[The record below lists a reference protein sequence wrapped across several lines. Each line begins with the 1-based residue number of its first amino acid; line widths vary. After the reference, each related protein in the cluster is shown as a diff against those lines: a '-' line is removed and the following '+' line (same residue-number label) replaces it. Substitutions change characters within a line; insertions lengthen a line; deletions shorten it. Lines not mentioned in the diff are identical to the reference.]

1 MTNTYKVREIKLN
14 NKFVFLFVTGS
25 YGVHHSS
32 GVVVSNFYS
41 AFNIDYKT
49 IPNSGYFEAL
59 ELARKFF
66 NVYDGH
72 ILYPLRLWSEYLEN
86 PQKYI
91 SSVNRQQQ
99 ELERARHFIYHIN
112 KIIDESKNIGVNKQ
126 VLYKNFPELEEIER
140 NFKHI
145 LETQI
150 EKEIG
155 KSPNKTSYVYFAK
168 SNNIYKIGISDN
180 PKLRLDNLRTGSAIP
195 IEIEYVIPSNNPRD
209 IETTLHRRFGNKNV
223 HREWFNI
230 SDDKIDQLKLE
241 YKVLDWRE
249 ISDIF

>member
-1 MTNTYKVREIKLN
+1 MTNTYKVREVKLN
-14 NKFVFLFVTGS
+14 NRFVFLFVTGS

-41 AFNIDYKT
+41 AFDLDYKI
-49 IPNSGYFEAL
+49 IPNSGYLDAL

-66 NVYDGH
+66 NVYEKH
-72 ILYPLRLWSEYLEN
+72 ILYPLRLWGEYLEN

-91 SSVNRQQQ
+91 SCVNRQSQ
-99 ELERARHFIYHIN
+99 ELEQARHFIYHVN
-112 KIIDESKNIGVNKQ
+112 KIVNESKNIGVSKQ
-126 VLYKNFPELEEIER
+126 VLYRNFPELEEMER
-140 NFKHI
+140 VFNNVLK
-145 LETQI
+145 TQV

-155 KSPNKTSYVYFAK
+155 KNPSKTSYVYFAK

-195 IEIEYVIPSNNPRD
+195 IEIEYIIPSDNPRD
-209 IETTLHRRFGNKNV
+209 IETTLHRRFENKKV

-230 SDDKIDQLKLE
+230 SESEINQLKSE
-241 YKVLDWRE
+241 YKVLNWGE